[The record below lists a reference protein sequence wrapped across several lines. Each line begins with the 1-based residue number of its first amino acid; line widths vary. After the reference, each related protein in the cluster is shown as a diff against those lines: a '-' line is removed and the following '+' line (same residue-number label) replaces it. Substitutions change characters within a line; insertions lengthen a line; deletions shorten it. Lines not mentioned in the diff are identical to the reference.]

1 MRSKEAPARVGD
13 VVQLTQDLPELGLR
27 RGDVG
32 QLCSTWFD
40 PNTAFE
46 VEFQSR
52 SAGSRLR
59 ALLMRNQIQRTGHAA
74 PPN

>member
-1 MRSKEAPARVGD
+1 MRSKEAHARPGET
-13 VVQLTQDLPELGLR
+13 VQLLQDLPELGLH

-46 VEFQSR
+46 VEFEPR
-52 SAGSRLR
+52 PVGSRVR
-59 ALLMRNQIQRTGHAA
+59 ALLRPNQIQRAGHAA
-74 PPN
+74 PH

>member
-1 MRSKEAPARVGD
+1 MRSEEAHARTGEIVR
-13 VVQLTQDLPELGLR
+13 LMQDLPELGLH

-46 VEFQSR
+46 VEFEPR
-52 SAGSRLR
+52 PAGSRVR
-59 ALLMRNQIQRTGHAA
+59 ALLMPNQIQRAGHAA
-74 PPN
+74 PN